1 MSNNTIKE
9 ISRNGVSGYPVLV
22 ILPVLLSIAAVVVWK
37 VVDSAEAIFELDD
50 ERKAVMVS
58 NLLVV
63 LCGEENAQPVLNT
76 GSLYS

>member
-1 MSNNTIKE
+1 MNNNMIKE

-22 ILPVLLSIAAVVVWK
+22 ILPVLLSIAGWFAYK
-37 VVDSAEAIFELDD
+37 AIT
-50 ERKAVMVS
+50 AHS
-58 NLLVV
+58 NLWLLVV